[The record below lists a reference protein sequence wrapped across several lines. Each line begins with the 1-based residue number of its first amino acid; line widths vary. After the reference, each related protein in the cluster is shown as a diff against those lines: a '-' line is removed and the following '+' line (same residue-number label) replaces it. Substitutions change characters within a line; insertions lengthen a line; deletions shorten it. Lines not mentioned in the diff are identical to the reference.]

1 MRSGL
6 QQKRI
11 LLRVQQKVEQKPIK
25 KKKIKRSLVYIKV
38 YLNYLAKKL
47 SILARWEVAVCS
59 KF

>member
-11 LLRVQQKVEQKPIK
+11 LLRVQQKVEQKSIK
-25 KKKIKRSLVYIKV
+25 KQIKRSLVYIKV
-38 YLNYLAKKL
+38 YLNFLAKKL